1 MYCSLDYTII
11 LIIIILLRY
20 LSNKW
25 QTSSILTLLKAML
38 SSIQLI
44 YVVFISQWYMY
55 IYEGRF
61 LIFFILIR
69 RVSVI
74 LFYIY
79 KSKKSVIIVITVLIF
94 VLCIVITPRA
104 SPCTKYIILFLIYFI
119 IYILVIK
126 YIK

>member
-69 RVSVI
+69 RISII
-74 LFYIY
+74 LLYFH